1 MACRGR
7 NELTCAG
14 RGLSRFYLTSTLLFL
29 KLEKDIILHR
39 IRFIEII
46 ELLYLFLY
54 NLFNSLLQNI
64 T

>member
-7 NELTCAG
+7 NELTCAE
-14 RGLSRFYLTSTLLFL
+14 RVLSRFYLTSLLLFF
-29 KLEKDIILHR
+29 KLEKDTKLHR
-39 IRFIEII
+39 VRFIEII